1 MIYQFSDV
9 GFLHL
14 DLTSHQ
20 ETTTI
25 TETKVNLVLHWPV
38 HPLSHRNRGWEEEDR
53 ERAQVSLQLFGPLW
67 RFFSSSSIQLKHLKT
82 KLKAFVSTALWACSR
97 ETRGG
102 GVFVI
107 SNSTTIYSGQIVL
120 WGKRPTWLSSQCRWD
135 LRDLPSTLHPDIFNP
150 GFVCLQGFQ
159 LQGQQLSADP
169 EP

>member
-25 TETKVNLVLHWPV
+25 TKPKGNLVLHWPV
-38 HPLSHRNRGWEEEDR
+38 HLLSHRNRGWEEEDR
-53 ERAQVSLQLFGPLW
+53 ERAQVSLQLLGPLW
-67 RFFSSSSIQLKHLKT
+67 CFFSSSSIQLKLRKT
-82 KLKAFVSTALWACSR
+82 KLKASVSIAQWACSW
-97 ETRGG
+97 ETRGC

-107 SNSTTIYSGQIVL
+107 SNITTIYSGWVVL

-135 LRDLPSTLHPDIFNP
+135 LRDLPSMLQPDIFNP

-159 LQGQQLSADP
+159 LQSQQLSADP